1 MKLKFLFFILLI
13 SSSLLAQKGTISG
26 TLTDKDMNN
35 EPLPF
40 ANVQL
45 KGTTIGTTTDENG
58 KYSLNV
64 EAGNHTL
71 QLSFLG
77 YETIEVP
84 VTVKENQTITVN
96 RALTAGGGVMLQ
108 DVIVQTTVSR
118 EKESALLLE
127 QKGAIEIKQSIG
139 ASEMSRKGVSNVE
152 QGVQKISGVSK
163 VADRGIFVRGLDDRY
178 NYLQINGL
186 NFIPSDPNLKTIP
199 LNFIPSDIVRNIDV
213 FKTFNSSLYQDF
225 AGASLGV
232 WTKDI
237 SSKSYTKISISAGY
251 NSNTSF
257 KEFKNSNEG
266 GMDFFGYTGNNR
278 NLPNVFGENQTTSY
292 AASPLESKDLFNS
305 TWSPENNN
313 APLSV
318 GTSITNSDSFVL
330 ENDRRIG
337 YIFNMNFNNNYLTQS
352 GVRRNLNS
360 EGTAFKDFQENIFKY
375 TTQKSVL
382 AGLNYKKTYKYNLQ

>member
-257 KEFKNSNEG
+257 KEFKNNISRIIIPFLKMN
-266 GMDFFGYTGNNR
+266 MADRQKRT
-278 NLPNVFGENQTTSY
+278 PNF
-292 AASPLESKDLFNS
+292 
-305 TWSPENNN
+305 
-313 APLSV
+313 
-318 GTSITNSDSFVL
+318 I
-330 ENDRRIG
+330 
-337 YIFNMNFNNNYLTQS
+337 
-352 GVRRNLNS
+352 
-360 EGTAFKDFQENIFKY
+360 
-375 TTQKSVL
+375 
-382 AGLNYKKTYKYNLQ
+382 